1 LNPETFR
8 WKLLVPVYLL
18 AGLMLA
24 RTIHVFQ
31 LIFFAVF
38 CLPCYCISDTCWC
51 KKKFAIKGT
60 GTSKVILDWLQSQ
73 KWEFN
78 NVKDFEDFAVIVRL
92 KAEHK
97 KSGNVG
103 KFNVNS
109 KFSYFTDGKTET
121 NC

>member
-1 LNPETFR
+1 
-8 WKLLVPVYLL
+8 
-18 AGLMLA
+18 
-24 RTIHVFQ
+24 
-31 LIFFAVF
+31 VF